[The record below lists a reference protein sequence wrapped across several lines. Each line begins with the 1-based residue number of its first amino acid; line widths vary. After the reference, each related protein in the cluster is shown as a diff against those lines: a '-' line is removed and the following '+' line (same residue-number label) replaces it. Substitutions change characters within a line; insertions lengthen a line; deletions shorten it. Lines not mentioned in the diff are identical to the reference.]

1 MKHSIRFYENV
12 RKIVSFILRPWLKRG
27 FLFDDSAFP
36 PLPERFLLV
45 TNHVINFDPLMVTHK
60 TRRFLFF
67 VATEHLFSMGWISKV
82 ITWLIN
88 PSPRAQGGNASSTVM
103 EILRKLKNEGSVGL
117 CVEGNC
123 TWDGVTAPF
132 LPATGKMARAAGV
145 PLVTVHVSGYLAR
158 PRWAFTRRK
167 GPVDIRLVGVYQPEE
182 LKQMKPEE
190 INELIARDIFEDA
203 YATQEK
209 DPHPYPGKRLA
220 EGLEFALQLCPH
232 CHSFDRLESRDK
244 RFSCQAC
251 GFSVTYDEWGYFNA
265 DEGETPFKTVRDWDA
280 WQTEYLTSLDL
291 EELPAAEDTD
301 MQLLQIEEHQRIPI
315 TTGTLQLDPAGL
327 SIGEKHF
334 ALEELSE
341 LAIRYKGVVSFSDQE
356 GRFYE
361 LLKSNR
367 KKRYHGRKY
376 LLLYQRLKP

>member
-1 MKHSIRFYENV
+1 MKHSIRFNENV
-12 RKIVSFILRPWLKRG
+12 RRVVSFILRPWLKKG

-60 TRRFLFF
+60 SRRFLHF
-67 VATEHLFSMGWISKV
+67 VATEHLFSLGWISKLIV
-82 ITWLIN
+82 WLID
-88 PSPRAQGGNASSTVM
+88 PIPRAQGGNAAATVM
-103 EILRKLKNEGSVGL
+103 DILRKLKNEGSVGL

-132 LPATGKMARAAGV
+132 PPATGKMARSAGV

-167 GPVDIRLVGVYQPEE
+167 GPVEIRLAGIYQPEE
-182 LKQMKPEE
+182 LKKMKPEE

-209 DPHPYPGKRLA
+209 DPRPYPGKRLA

-232 CHSFDRLESRDK
+232 CHSLDRLESRDDC
-244 RFSCQAC
+244 FSCRAC
-251 GFSVTYDEWGYFNA
+251 GFTVTYDQWGYFNA
-265 DEGETPFKTVRDWDA
+265 AEGDAPFKTVRDWDA
-280 WQTEYLTSLDL
+280 WQKAYLASLAL
-291 EELPAAEDTD
+291 EELPVAEDEE
-301 MQLLQIEEHQRIPI
+301 MQLLQIQEHKRIPLAA
-315 TTGTLQLDPAGL
+315 GTLRLDAAGL
-327 SIGEKHF
+327 SLGEKHF
-334 ALEELSE
+334 AFEEIAE
-341 LAIRYKGVVSFSDQE
+341 LAIRYKGVVSFSDRD

-361 LLKSNR
+361 ILK
-367 KKRYHGRKY
+367 KKKKIRYHGRKY
-376 LLLYQRLKP
+376 LLLYERRMN